1 MLESDLI
8 NNVLCKTFV
17 KLYEAGLNTS
27 RSGNISARN
36 GNTMIISPSGV
47 AALDITPKKFAEVK
61 IGNGEIVGEALIPS
75 SEWRFHHDI
84 YNHFTETKAIIHTH
98 SSYATAL
105 SCLGLELPP
114 FHYMVAT
121 FGSEPVKCARYET
134 FGTQKLS
141 LSVIDAIKDSK
152 VCLLA
157 NHGAIAVGES
167 ISEAYENAVLLE
179 ELSKMYLISIS
190 VGKPNLLPEDEMVK
204 LKNKFKTYGKENDY
218 KAL

>member
-1 MLESDLI
+1 M
-8 NNVLCKTFV
+8 
-17 KLYEAGLNTS
+17 
-27 RSGNISARN
+27 
-36 GNTMIISPSGV
+36 
-47 AALDITPKKFAEVK
+47 
-61 IGNGEIVGEALIPS
+61 
-75 SEWRFHHDI
+75 
-84 YNHFTETKAIIHTH
+84 
-98 SSYATAL
+98 
-105 SCLGLELPP
+105 
-114 FHYMVAT
+114 
-121 FGSEPVKCARYET
+121 
-134 FGTQKLS
+134 S

-218 KAL
+218 KTR

>member
-1 MLESDLI
+1 MESDPI
-8 NNVLCKTFV
+8 NNVLCEIFL
-17 KLYEAGLNTS
+17 KLYKAGLNTS
-27 RSGNISARN
+27 KSGNISVRN
-36 GNTMIISPSGV
+36 GKTMIISPSGV
-47 AALDITPKKFAEVK
+47 AASDISPEKFIEIK
-61 IGNGEIVGEALIPS
+61 LGNGEIVDGALIPS

-84 YNHFTETKAIIHTH
+84 YEYFKENKAIIHTH

-114 FHYMVAT
+114 FHYMIAT
-121 FGSEPVKCARYET
+121 FGLGSVKCARYET
-134 FGTQKLS
+134 FGTRKLS

-179 ELSKMYLISIS
+179 ELAKMYLISIS
-190 VGKPNLLPEDEMVK
+190 VGKPNLLPEDEMLK
-204 LKNKFKTYGKENDY
+204 LKNKFKIYGKENDY
-218 KAL
+218 KVR

>member
-1 MLESDLI
+1 MESDPI
-8 NNVLCKTFV
+8 NNVLCEIFL
-17 KLYEAGLNTS
+17 KLYKAGLNTS
-27 RSGNISARN
+27 KSGNISVRN
-36 GNTMIISPSGV
+36 GKTMIISPSGV
-47 AALDITPKKFAEVK
+47 AASDISPEKFIEIK
-61 IGNGEIVGEALIPS
+61 LGNGEIVDGALIPS

-84 YNHFTETKAIIHTH
+84 YEYFKENKAIIHTH

-114 FHYMVAT
+114 FHYMIAT
-121 FGSEPVKCARYET
+121 FGLGSVKCARYET
-134 FGTQKLS
+134 FGTRKLS

-179 ELSKMYLISIS
+179 ELAKMYLISIS
-190 VGKPNLLPEDEMVK
+190 VGKPNLLPEDEMLK
-204 LKNKFKTYGKENDY
+204 LKNKFKIYGKENDY
-218 KAL
+218 KAR

>member
-1 MLESDLI
+1 
-8 NNVLCKTFV
+8 
-17 KLYEAGLNTS
+17 
-27 RSGNISARN
+27 
-36 GNTMIISPSGV
+36 
-47 AALDITPKKFAEVK
+47 
-61 IGNGEIVGEALIPS
+61 
-75 SEWRFHHDI
+75 
-84 YNHFTETKAIIHTH
+84 
-98 SSYATAL
+98 
-105 SCLGLELPP
+105 
-114 FHYMVAT
+114 MVAT
-121 FGSEPVKCARYET
+121 FGSGPVKCARYET

-157 NHGAIAVGES
+157 NHGVIAVGES